1 MKSIF
6 AHISGLDHKRT
17 GCSFLALTLG
27 TISVSGY
34 NLNLSL
40 VVCAS
45 SETLNVARQKQVL
58 SLIFLQL
65 KGSGIFK
72 PVEIQKKKKKKPT
85 MKPVHKLIIMQISNR
100 YPFSHYLRCFLPS
113 VGNKPA
119 SGRLPE
125 EP

>member
-27 TISVSGY
+27 IISVSGY

-45 SETLNVARQKQVL
+45 SETLTVARQKQVL

-72 PVEIQKKKKKKPT
+72 PVEIQKKKKKKPNYET
-85 MKPVHKLIIMQISNR
+85 CSQADYYADQQSLS
-100 YPFSHYLRCFLPS
+100 FLS
-113 VGNKPA
+113 
-119 SGRLPE
+119 LPQMLSAICW
-125 EP
+125 